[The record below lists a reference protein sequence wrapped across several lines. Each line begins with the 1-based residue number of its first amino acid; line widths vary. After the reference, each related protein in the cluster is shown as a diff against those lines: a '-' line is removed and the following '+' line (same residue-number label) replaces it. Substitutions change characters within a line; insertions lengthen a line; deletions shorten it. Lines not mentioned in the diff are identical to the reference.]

1 MDLVFA
7 PARALN
13 GTVRVPGDKSVTHRA
28 YLLAAIA
35 EGTTRVT
42 GANPGADCLATLG
55 ALTALGV
62 RHTLLDR
69 EVLAI
74 EGRPGGFVDPLHPLD
89 LGNSGTGMRL
99 LLGLLAGQG
108 TGATLVGDASLS
120 KRPMARVVEPL
131 RAMGAL
137 VDSDDGHAPLVLRA
151 ASLAGHEH
159 VLRVASAQVKSC
171 LLLAGLGA
179 KGRTVVTEP
188 IPSRDHTERM
198 LGAFGVH
205 VMRAGTTV
213 ALEGPAKLV
222 SPGALTVPG
231 DFSAAFFWLVAGTIA
246 GAGTVT
252 VTGVGLNPTRTGGLA
267 VLHRMGADIAVVNER
282 TLGGEPAGDL
292 VVRPA
297 PLRAADVRPEEIP
310 ALVDELPALAI
321 AQACA
326 SGTSRVSGAGELR
339 VKESDRIAMVTNGLR
354 SLGAK
359 ADEREDGWTIEGGDL
374 AGGRIATGGDH
385 RIAMAFGVASLRA
398 QGAVTVDEGEMI
410 DTSYPRFYSDL
421 RDRVTSR

>member
-28 YLLAAIA
+28 YLLASIA
-35 EGTTRVT
+35 RGTTRIT
-42 GANPGADCLATLG
+42 GANAGADCLSTLG
-55 ALTALGV
+55 ALTALGA
-62 RHTLLDR
+62 RHTLED
-69 EVLAI
+69 EGVLAI
-74 EGRPGGFVDPLHPLD
+74 EGRPGGFVDPMHPLD

-108 TGATLVGDASLS
+108 TKATLVGDASLS
-120 KRPMARVVEPL
+120 KRPMARVVDPL
-131 RAMGAL
+131 RAMGAQ
-137 VDSDDGHAPLVLRA
+137 VASADGHAPLALD
-151 ASLAGHEH
+151 ASRLEGHAH

-179 KGRTVVTEP
+179 RGRTAVTEP
-188 IPSRDHTERM
+188 MPSRDHTERM
-198 LGAFGVH
+198 LGAFGVPLE
-205 VMRAGTTV
+205 RQGTTV
-213 ALEGPAKLV
+213 ALDGPVALT
-222 SPGALTVPG
+222 SPGALAVPG
-231 DFSAAFFWLVAGTIA
+231 DFSAAFFWLVAGSIA
-246 GAGTVT
+246 GEGTLT
-252 VTGVGLNPTRTGGLA
+252 VQGVGLNPTRTGGLA
-267 VLHRMGADIAVVNER
+267 VLRRMGADITSLNER
-282 TLGGEPAGDL
+282 TVGGEPAGDL

-297 PLRAADVRPEEIP
+297 PLTATDVRPEEIP

-326 SGTSRVSGAGELR
+326 SGRSRVAGAGELR
-339 VKESDRIAMVTNGLR
+339 VKESDRIAMVTQGLR
-354 SLGAK
+354 ALGAR
-359 ADEREDGWTIEGGDL
+359 ADEREGGWTIEGGGL
-374 AGGRIATGGDH
+374 KGGRIATGGDH
-385 RIAMAFGVASLRA
+385 RIAMAFGIASLRA